1 MAKGEAMLPII
12 DQNAPSLNGS
22 LRKPEDLP
30 HALVCPPQ
38 RVLEILMKEEER
50 LRQDHNVAINSEAK
64 ERLLADFT
72 IQYHFE
78 EVGMEVAYRPTPRGP
93 EVLAVGQDEIAV
105 LTKGMSLEER
115 QKIKIR
121 QP

>member
-1 MAKGEAMLPII
+1 MSQII
-12 DQNAPSLNGS
+12 DQNPPGLNGS
-22 LRKPEDLP
+22 VHVKLENL
-30 HALVCPPQ
+30 HHGLMSPPQ
-38 RVLEILMKEEER
+38 IVLEIVAKEELR
-50 LRQDHNVAINSEAK
+50 LRRDHNLIITAEAK

-78 EVGMEVAYRPTPRGP
+78 PFAVEVAYRPTSLGP
-93 EVLAVGQDEIAV
+93 EVLAVGPDEISA
-105 LTKGMSLEER
+105 LTTGMSLEER